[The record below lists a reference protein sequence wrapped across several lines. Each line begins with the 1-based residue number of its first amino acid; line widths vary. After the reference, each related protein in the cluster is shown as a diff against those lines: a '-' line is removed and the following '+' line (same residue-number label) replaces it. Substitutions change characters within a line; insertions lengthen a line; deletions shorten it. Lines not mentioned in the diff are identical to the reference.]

1 MAFAFCYVIPAKA
14 GIQYCKGFPDSRLRG
29 SDDLTLF
36 FNEAQ
41 TQIMGDYKNVAE
53 EANTISRLAGGC

>member
-14 GIQYCKGFPDSRLRG
+14 GIQYCKDFLDSRLRG

-41 TQIMGDYKNVAE
+41 TQTMEDYKNVDGYAM
-53 EANTISRLAGGC
+53 TI